1 MSTIYRT
8 RYIFVDMVRYLC
20 YCCHG
25 GVIMN
30 DFQKYLDDNL
40 AKIHIEHEIQVDD
53 NVEKYDIFEEIR
65 DEIIS
70 LRRSI
75 NITQKELSQRAG
87 ITQANLSNIEK
98 GVAKPTLDSLKKIAD
113 ATGTRLIVDFIG
125 QVIE

>member
-1 MSTIYRT
+1 
-8 RYIFVDMVRYLC
+8 
-20 YCCHG
+20 
-25 GVIMN
+25 MN

-125 QVIE
+125 QVIQ

>member
-1 MSTIYRT
+1 
-8 RYIFVDMVRYLC
+8 
-20 YCCHG
+20 
-25 GVIMN
+25 MN